1 MQTRATANTDWD
13 AEDGED
19 FEPERVAAVGNDFE
33 RGAAFQGLWI
43 SVRSQE
49 LRSGRVTAA
58 LSGVT
63 VDLREAVISPE
74 GATLYV
80 QAALSGVDILV
91 PPGCDVVCDVDAIC
105 SGVRENW
112 VGSKS
117 DEPRPRLRIT
127 GMVVAGG
134 LSVR

>member
-1 MQTRATANTDWD
+1 MQTRATDTDWETD
-13 AEDGED
+13 DGD
-19 FEPERVAAVGNDFE
+19 DCEPERVAAVGNDFE
-33 RGAAFQGLWI
+33 RGAAFQGLWL

-49 LRSGRVTAA
+49 LRTGRVTAA

-63 VDLREAVISPE
+63 VDLREAVLSPE

-80 QAALSGVDILV
+80 QAALSGVEILV
-91 PPGCDVVCDVDAIC
+91 PPDCDVVCDIDAIC

-112 VGSKS
+112 RVSGS
-117 DEPRPRLRIT
+117 EAPRPRLRIT

>member
-1 MQTRATANTDWD
+1 MQTKATETDWPAD
-13 AEDGED
+13 EGDD

-33 RGAAFQGLWI
+33 RGAAFQGLWL

-49 LRSGRVTAA
+49 LRTGRVTAA

-63 VDLREAVISPE
+63 VDLREAVLSPE

-80 QAALSGVDILV
+80 QAALSGIDILV
-91 PPGCDVVCDVDAIC
+91 PPDCDVVCDIDAIC

-112 VGSKS
+112 RVSGSGA
-117 DEPRPRLRIT
+117 PRPRLRIT